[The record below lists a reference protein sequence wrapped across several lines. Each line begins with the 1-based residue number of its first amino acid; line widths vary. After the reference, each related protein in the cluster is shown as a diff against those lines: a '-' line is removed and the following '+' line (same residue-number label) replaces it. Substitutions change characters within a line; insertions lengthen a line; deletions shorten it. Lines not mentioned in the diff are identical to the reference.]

1 MESDQINT
9 NNSINNDNTD
19 NDNKINDKNDIN
31 DEAIDSKKTASFKQL
46 FSEADSYDIFLM
58 TIGTIGALATGASFP
73 FFNVLFGDMMD
84 ALNSDPNGFSD
95 SIADISTKF
104 CYVAVA
110 NLVSCTL
117 QVTAW
122 SIAGERQ
129 THKLRLKYGI
139 YSYYHIIITIIII
152 INITSSS

>member
-1 MESDQINT
+1 MEGGDHINI
-9 NNSINNDNTD
+9 NNSLNNDDNT
-19 NDNKINDKNDIN
+19 NDNKVNDNSIDTKNDTDTVI
-31 DEAIDSKKTASFKQL
+31 KKSASFKQL

-84 ALNSDPNGFSD
+84 ALNSNPNSFSD
-95 SIADISTKF
+95 SIADISKKF

-139 YSYYHIIITIIII
+139 YYHNYNLLI
-152 INITSSS
+152 